1 MYQGY
6 CTQQSTMA
14 MMNTMPVGAMKRAKG
29 GTDNSDRDVDEGNE
43 GNEGDDAA
51 GDDGNGSDNYERPHS
66 NQPRSGNDNNASM
79 DKEEGK
85 GGRGY
90 CYGGY

>member
-1 MYQGY
+1 
-6 CTQQSTMA
+6 MA
-14 MMNTMPVGAMKRAKG
+14 KVSLQLKSII
-29 GTDNSDRDVDEGNE
+29 DSDQLRNQLSALTAVS
-43 GNEGDDAA
+43 
-51 GDDGNGSDNYERPHS
+51 DGNGSDNYERPHS